1 MAPDPKLHSD
11 RWKGS
16 LVGPFRLPADSA
28 IRFWK
33 AHLLLWSLAVVVL
46 ALDLWSKAWA
56 MARLPVVNADPPTLL
71 FGRISLQRSLNA
83 GALFGLG
90 QGMSPLFIAASL
102 LALLFVLYLFAS
114 SSRRQ
119 WVMHAAL
126 GFILAGALGNLYDR
140 AWCTADVVTFRQSG
154 SREIVTVVGERNAD
168 PVRLQPWG
176 TEVDPVETPQSEILS
191 IRTQG
196 VVRDFIRIEPI
207 FGIDIWRWVFNVAD
221 VALTIGVAALLLQFW
236 WDHRSSTAACKDAG
250 APAT

>member
-11 RWKGS
+11 RRTAS
-16 LVGPFRLPADSA
+16 QAGPFHLPADSA
-28 IRFWK
+28 VRFWK
-33 AHLLLWSLAVVVL
+33 PHLLLWSLAFVVL

-56 MARLPVVNADPPTLL
+56 MGALPVADPDPPTLL

-90 QGMSPLFIAASL
+90 QGMSALFIAASL

-119 WVMHAAL
+119 WVMHVAL

-140 AWCTADVVTFRQSG
+140 TWCTADVVTFRQS
-154 SREIVTVVGERNAD
+154 RAQEIAAVVGDRNAD
-168 PVRLQPWG
+168 PVLLRPWG
-176 TEVDPVETPQSEILS
+176 TEADPVETPQSEILS

-196 VVRDFIRIEPI
+196 VVRDFLRFEPV
-207 FGIDIWRWVFNVAD
+207 FGIDFWRWVFNVAD

-236 WDHRSSTAACKDAG
+236 SDRKSAAARPDTVVDQA
-250 APAT
+250 

>member
-1 MAPDPKLHSD
+1 MAPDPTPQSD
-11 RWKGS
+11 RRTASSAGS
-16 LVGPFRLPADSA
+16 FRLPTDSA
-28 IRFWK
+28 IRFLK
-33 AHLLLWSLAVVVL
+33 PHLLLWSLAVVVL
-46 ALDLWSKAWA
+46 AVDLWSKAWA
-56 MARLPVVNADPPTLL
+56 MGTLPVVNPDPPTLL

-90 QGMSPLFIAASL
+90 QGMSALFIAASL

-154 SREIVTVVGERNAD
+154 AREIVTIVGDRTAD
-168 PVRLQPWG
+168 PVLLRPWG
-176 TEVDPVETPQSEILS
+176 TQADPVKTPQSEILS

-207 FGIDIWRWVFNVAD
+207 LGIDIWRWVFNVAD
-221 VALTIGVAALLLQFW
+221 VALTIGVVALLLQFW